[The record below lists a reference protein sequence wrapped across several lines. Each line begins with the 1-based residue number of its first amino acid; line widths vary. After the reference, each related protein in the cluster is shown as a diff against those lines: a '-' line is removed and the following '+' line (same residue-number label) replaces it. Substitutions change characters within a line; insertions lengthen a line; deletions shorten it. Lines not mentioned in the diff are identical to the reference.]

1 MDAEMVREND
11 REKFVSLAH
20 ARVNRT
26 LKDIQLIGNLSNRS
40 NYDYTD
46 EDITK
51 IFRALNDEIAACRK
65 RFDTKKKA
73 NNNKFTLE

>member
-1 MDAEMVREND
+1 MVREND
-11 REKFVSLAH
+11 REKFVNLAH
-20 ARVNRT
+20 ARVNRA

-65 RFDTKKKA
+65 RFDTKKKGS
-73 NNNKFTLE
+73 NNKFTLE